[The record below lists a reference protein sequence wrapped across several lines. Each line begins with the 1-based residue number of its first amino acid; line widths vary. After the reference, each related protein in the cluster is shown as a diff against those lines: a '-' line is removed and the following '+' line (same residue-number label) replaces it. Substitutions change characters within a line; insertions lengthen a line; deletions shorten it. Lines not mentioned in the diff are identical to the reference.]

1 MNDKALI
8 EKLESA
14 RWWILDNAE
23 THFYGALAMSLPDK
37 LGNPVGK
44 TACVDG
50 RAIFWDR
57 DFLAKLTKEETRF
70 VILHETFHV
79 AHGHLWRLPCTK
91 EGNVAGD
98 YAINGELDRMA
109 RRMGGKIKL
118 SAGVLID
125 AKFSTMSEEEIL
137 HALRAKP
144 QPPQP
149 QPPAQ
154 DQQQQDDNEDK
165 GDDEQ
170 GGEDGDSD
178 ASGSEQSEETDE
190 DGKPAEGEGNGQDEG
205 EGEGSGSDAGEFCKP
220 RPESADEGE
229 AETPSDADLKATWE
243 QRIVSAAQACAASQ
257 GRGHVPAEFAEKI
270 KAITAPVALDWK
282 AETAAFLRTAISDR
296 NDWTRSA
303 RRHATARCI
312 IPRRQQNKPGL
323 VIAARDTSGSI
334 GRKQLA
340 TFGNHV
346 ASMAAELGSEVI
358 VIDIDDNIQQET
370 RLQPG
375 DEVPDAP
382 AGGGT
387 DFRPVF
393 ERAQELAE
401 SGENI
406 AGIVYLTDLEG
417 PYPATCEH
425 PLLWVCVSKAK
436 ARIGTTINIEPTR

>member
-1 MNDKALI
+1 MNDKQLI
-8 EKLESA
+8 EKLEAA
-14 RWWILDNAE
+14 RWWILDNSE

-37 LGNPVGK
+37 LGVPAGMPK

-91 EGNVAGD
+91 EGNIAGD

-109 RRMGGKIKL
+109 RRMSGKIKL
-118 SAGVLID
+118 VPDVLLD

-137 HALRAKP
+137 NALRSQQ
-144 QPPQP
+144 QPPVQRK
-149 QPPAQ
+149 
-154 DQQQQDDNEDK
+154 QQ
-165 GDDEQ
+165 EQ
-170 GGEDGDSD
+170 GNDSGEGKD
-178 ASGSEQSEETDE
+178 APDQAETGRSSGSGD
-190 DGKPAEGEGNGQDEG
+190 
-205 EGEGSGSDAGEFCKP
+205 FCKP
-220 RPESADEGE
+220 RPESAEEGDGG
-229 AETPSDADLKATWE
+229 TPSTADLKATWE

-270 KAITAPVALDWK
+270 KAITAPAALDWK
-282 AETAAFLRTAISDR
+282 AETAAFLRNSVSDR

-334 GRKQLA
+334 NRKQLA
-340 TFGNHV
+340 TFGNHI
-346 ASMAAELGSEVI
+346 ATMSYEIGCEVI
-358 VIDIDDNIQQET
+358 VIDADDNIQQET
-370 RLQPG
+370 RLQCG
-375 DEVPDAP
+375 DTVPDAP

-393 ERAQELAE
+393 ARAQELADE
-401 SGENI
+401 GETI

-417 PYPATCEH
+417 PQPNVCEW
-425 PLLWVCVSKAK
+425 PLLWVCISHLKG
-436 ARIGTTINIEPTR
+436 ICGSTINIEKEGW